1 MADVVMPTQW
11 RPYEPH
17 RRTLLA
23 VPVGIAPEC
32 DEYNLTAA
40 ERAQLAAY
48 RQVYPFAEWTESAM
62 ELRRLE
68 FVRWRF
74 RKDHDRG

>member
-1 MADVVMPTQW
+1 MPTPW

-17 RRTLLA
+17 RRTLHVEPA
-23 VPVGIAPEC
+23 GIAPEC
-32 DEYNLTAA
+32 DPCDLTAA
-40 ERAQLAAY
+40 ERAGLVAY
-48 RQVYPFAEWTESAM
+48 RRVYPFAEWTESEM

-74 RKDHDRG
+74 RRDHDRG